1 MGYFYLNRIHRV
13 LCVRKSLRALSYV
26 FLLCALF
33 LSPAHLFAQD
43 IEINE
48 TNFPDAAFRN
58 YVTEKFGKNGVIP
71 ASTVVN
77 SLSLDKLRIKD
88 LTGLKFFPE
97 LTTLSCQGNSDL
109 TSIDLSV
116 VPKLKK
122 LLIVDCNVTSLDFTN
137 NPDMIYID
145 CSNSKNAGKLASINV
160 SKCSGLT
167 HLALRGN
174 KIDKLDVTHNPELKM
189 LSFYKNNLTTIDLS
203 KNTKL
208 DTLYANNNSELTSLD
223 LTNNTD
229 LTYLSVYSNNMP
241 KLNVTKLT
249 NLKSLLCF
257 GNKLK
262 ELDVTHNS
270 QLEYLS
276 CYNNQLSQ
284 LDLSKNQSLKSLLC
298 FNNKLKELDLTKNTA
313 LTDVSCYGNQLTSL
327 DLRVNKDLTFVD
339 CSKNKLTSLTL
350 PSVDTPNMTFL
361 NVYDNALASLNLNGF
376 SKLKAQS
383 GSTKA
388 SAAKQCRRMMLY
400 TDGTDAYMRVGG
412 GIDASKI
419 SGAKITTGNTSTSID
434 FSVGTE
440 ANGLVP
446 LKFSNGAVRKRLF
459 NWTGTKASPVTI
471 TYNYDTESTLS
482 GLKTMD
488 VTDTVECYL
497 LPMSQEYGSVNL
509 PYDVVLP
516 EGATAYAITATNVTE
531 GSNAN
536 TATLTEIAKAGEIV
550 KANTPMLIRRSES
563 TTQLFALNQSTG
575 EAKTATTNMLKGT
588 QDIAI
593 DNKDSYYVL
602 GINNTAISPDVRGK
616 LGFWRS
622 TYNKIGNWRAY
633 LDLETPSNA
642 KGFVLSL
649 DDSTT
654 ASISQIETAE
664 DRIKTPWYTLDGRV
678 LGGMPSQRG
687 IYIHNGKKII
697 ISK

>member
-1 MGYFYLNRIHRV
+1 M
-13 LCVRKSLRALSYV
+13 
-26 FLLCALF
+26 
-33 LSPAHLFAQD
+33 
-43 IEINE
+43 
-48 TNFPDAAFRN
+48 
-58 YVTEKFGKNGVIP
+58 
-71 ASTVVN
+71 
-77 SLSLDKLRIKD
+77 
-88 LTGLKFFPE
+88 
-97 LTTLSCQGNSDL
+97 
-109 TSIDLSV
+109 
-116 VPKLKK
+116 
-122 LLIVDCNVTSLDFTN
+122 
-137 NPDMIYID
+137 
-145 CSNSKNAGKLASINV
+145 
-160 SKCSGLT
+160 
-167 HLALRGN
+167 
-174 KIDKLDVTHNPELKM
+174 
-189 LSFYKNNLTTIDLS
+189 
-203 KNTKL
+203 
-208 DTLYANNNSELTSLD
+208 
-223 LTNNTD
+223 TNNTD

-257 GNKLK
+257 SNKLK

-276 CYNNQLSQ
+276 CYVNQLSQ

-339 CSKNKLTSLTL
+339 CSNNKLTSLTL

-361 NVYDNALASLNLNGF
+361 NVHDNALASLNLNGF

-383 GSTKA
+383 GITKA

-516 EGATAYAITATNVTE
+516 EGATAYAISATNVKE
-531 GSNAN
+531 GSNDN
-536 TATLTEIAKAGEIV
+536 TATLTKIATAGDIV

-575 EAKTATTNMLKGT
+575 TTKTASTNLLKGT
-588 QDIAI
+588 QDAAI
-593 DNKDSYYVL
+593 SNKDSYYVL

-622 TYNKIGNWRAY
+622 SNTKIGNWRAY
-633 LDLETPSNA
+633 LDLGTVSNA

-654 ASISQIETAE
+654 TSISQIETAE

>member
-1 MGYFYLNRIHRV
+1 
-13 LCVRKSLRALSYV
+13 
-26 FLLCALF
+26 
-33 LSPAHLFAQD
+33 
-43 IEINE
+43 
-48 TNFPDAAFRN
+48 
-58 YVTEKFGKNGVIP
+58 VIP

-77 SLSLDKLRIKD
+77 SLSLDKLGIKD

-174 KIDKLDVTHNPELKM
+174 KIDILDVTHNPELKM

-203 KNTKL
+203 KNTRL
-208 DTLYANNNSELTSLD
+208 DTLYANNNPKLTSLD

-257 GNKLK
+257 SNKLK

-276 CYNNQLSQ
+276 CYVNQLSQ

-339 CSKNKLTSLTL
+339 CSNNKLTSLTL

-361 NVYDNALASLNLNGF
+361 NVHDNALASLNLNGF

-383 GSTKA
+383 GKTKA
-388 SAAKQCRRMMLY
+388 SAAKQCRRMKLY
-400 TDGTDAYMRVGG
+400 TDGTDVYMRVGG

-419 SGAKITTGNTSTSID
+419 SDAKITTGNTSTSID

-488 VTDTVECYL
+488 VTDTVECYM

-516 EGATAYAITATNVTE
+516 EGATAYAISNTNVKE
-531 GSNAN
+531 GSDDN
-536 TATLTEIAKAGEIV
+536 TATLTQIAVAGEVV
-550 KANTPMLIRRSES
+550 KANTPMLIRRSSS
-563 TTQLFALNQSTG
+563 TSTLFALNNSTG
-575 EAKTATTNMLKGT
+575 TAKTAATNMLKGT
-588 QDIAI
+588 QDAAI

-622 TYNKIGNWRAY
+622 SNTKIGNWRAY
-633 LDLETPSNA
+633 LDLGTVSNA

-654 ASISQIETAE
+654 TSISQIETAE

>member
-1 MGYFYLNRIHRV
+1 MSPHEALHR
-13 LCVRKSLRALSYV
+13 R
-26 FLLCALF
+26 
-33 LSPAHLFAQD
+33 
-43 IEINE
+43 
-48 TNFPDAAFRN
+48 
-58 YVTEKFGKNGVIP
+58 
-71 ASTVVN
+71 
-77 SLSLDKLRIKD
+77 
-88 LTGLKFFPE
+88 
-97 LTTLSCQGNSDL
+97 
-109 TSIDLSV
+109 
-116 VPKLKK
+116 
-122 LLIVDCNVTSLDFTN
+122 
-137 NPDMIYID
+137 
-145 CSNSKNAGKLASINV
+145 
-160 SKCSGLT
+160 
-167 HLALRGN
+167 
-174 KIDKLDVTHNPELKM
+174 
-189 LSFYKNNLTTIDLS
+189 
-203 KNTKL
+203 
-208 DTLYANNNSELTSLD
+208 
-223 LTNNTD
+223 
-229 LTYLSVYSNNMP
+229 
-241 KLNVTKLT
+241 
-249 NLKSLLCF
+249 
-257 GNKLK
+257 
-262 ELDVTHNS
+262 
-270 QLEYLS
+270 
-276 CYNNQLSQ
+276 
-284 LDLSKNQSLKSLLC
+284 
-298 FNNKLKELDLTKNTA
+298 
-313 LTDVSCYGNQLTSL
+313 YGCLH
-327 DLRVNKDLTFVD
+327 
-339 CSKNKLTSLTL
+339 
-350 PSVDTPNMTFL
+350 
-361 NVYDNALASLNLNGF
+361 A
-376 SKLKAQS
+376 
-383 GSTKA
+383 
-388 SAAKQCRRMMLY
+388 CR
-400 TDGTDAYMRVGG
+400 G

-419 SGAKITTGNTSTSID
+419 SDAKITTGNTSTSID

-550 KANTPMLIRRSES
+550 KANTPMLIRHSES

-588 QDIAI
+588 QDAAI

-622 TYNKIGNWRAY
+622 SNTKIGNWRAY

-654 ASISQIETAE
+654 TSISQIETAE

>member
-13 LCVRKSLRALSYV
+13 LCLRKSVLALSHII
-26 FLLCALF
+26 LLCTVLLA
-33 LSPAHLFAQD
+33 PAHLFAQAAKD
-43 IEINE
+43 IEINA

-77 SLSLDKLRIKD
+77 SLSLDKLGIKD

-167 HLALRGN
+167 HLSLRGN
-174 KIDKLDVTHNPELKM
+174 KIDILDVTHNPELKM

-208 DTLYANNNSELTSLD
+208 DTLYANNNPKLTSLD

-257 GNKLK
+257 SNKLK

-276 CYNNQLSQ
+276 CYVNQLSQ
-284 LDLSKNQSLKSLLC
+284 LDLSKNQRLKSLLC

-339 CSKNKLTSLTL
+339 CSNNKLTSLTL

-361 NVYDNALASLNLNGF
+361 NVHDNALASLNLNGF

-383 GSTKA
+383 GITKA

-412 GIDASKI
+412 
-419 SGAKITTGNTSTSID
+419 
-434 FSVGTE
+434 
-440 ANGLVP
+440 
-446 LKFSNGAVRKRLF
+446 
-459 NWTGTKASPVTI
+459 
-471 TYNYDTESTLS
+471 
-482 GLKTMD
+482 
-488 VTDTVECYL
+488 
-497 LPMSQEYGSVNL
+497 
-509 PYDVVLP
+509 VLMQ
-516 EGATAYAITATNVTE
+516 A
-531 GSNAN
+531 
-536 TATLTEIAKAGEIV
+536 
-550 KANTPMLIRRSES
+550 R
-563 TTQLFALNQSTG
+563 
-575 EAKTATTNMLKGT
+575 
-588 QDIAI
+588 
-593 DNKDSYYVL
+593 
-602 GINNTAISPDVRGK
+602 
-616 LGFWRS
+616 
-622 TYNKIGNWRAY
+622 
-633 LDLETPSNA
+633 
-642 KGFVLSL
+642 
-649 DDSTT
+649 
-654 ASISQIETAE
+654 
-664 DRIKTPWYTLDGRV
+664 
-678 LGGMPSQRG
+678 
-687 IYIHNGKKII
+687 
-697 ISK
+697 